1 MLSLWFYP
9 CWLPSRHSYCPLA
22 PHKRGQKAISFQQTM
37 MWVGARVPLLGF
49 LDSQTE
55 CNIIVGDNMYSIIT
69 IALGTKW
76 TILFSFLRLI
86 EALSKFRTGT
96 AFKVSKLE
104 IFKLLLLNFETTLP
118 TGISS
123 FVYWFSYLLCLA
135 FFQGFECVYCLSKDD
150 LIAPFLDFET
160 MPIQILKST
169 FVRNICNLS
178 SEVYRDIEVSFFFKI
193 SIPLRSC
200 LVFSYLKWRII
211 SPFARSG
218 DGIFTSIYH
227 ANSAPRCPWPQNCEN
242 SKKNNVAFIS
252 RLSKNRILFLIFIVQ

>member
-49 LDSQTE
+49 QDSQTE
-55 CNIIVGDNMYSIIT
+55 YCIIVFFSIT
-69 IALGTKW
+69 VGTKRV
-76 TILFSFLRLI
+76 TLFSFLRFI
-86 EALSKFRTGT
+86 EALPKFRQGT

-104 IFKLLLLNFETTLP
+104 ILKLLLLNFETTLP

-123 FVYWFSYLLCLA
+123 FEYWFSYLLCLA

-227 ANSAPRCPWPQNCEN
+227 ANSAAKVSMTPKLRGFKEKQRCIY
-242 SKKNNVAFIS
+242 F
-252 RLSKNRILFLIFIVQ
+252 

>member
-9 CWLPSRHSYCPLA
+9 SWLPSRHSSCPLA

-49 LDSQTE
+49 QDSQTE
-55 CNIIVGDNMYSIIT
+55 YCIIVYYNDSGYKTSDIVFIFAFDWS
-69 IALGTKW
+69 
-76 TILFSFLRLI
+76 SFRISTRDCLQSVQVGNFQ
-86 EALSKFRTGT
+86 AV
-96 AFKVSKLE
+96 AFKLWNHIANGH
-104 IFKLLLLNFETTLP
+104 IFIYILIFL
-118 TGISS
+118 
-123 FVYWFSYLLCLA
+123 FVLSCIFS
-135 FFQGFECVYCLSKDD
+135 GFECVYCLSKGDQ
-150 LIAPFLDFET
+150 IAPFLDFET

-227 ANSAPRCPWPQNCEN
+227 ANSAAKVSMTPKLREFKEEQRCIYFRL
-242 SKKNNVAFIS
+242 SKKNIC
-252 RLSKNRILFLIFIVQ
+252 RILFIIMILQ

>member
-1 MLSLWFYP
+1 MFYVLIYRFFCQRQLLEECFHCGFTP
-9 CWLPSRHSYCPLA
+9 AGYQVGTPPAPLPPTKEVKRPFLFSKQWCEWALEFHYWGSRILKQSTALLF
-22 PHKRGQKAISFQQTM
+22 IS
-37 MWVGARVPLLGF
+37 
-49 LDSQTE
+49 
-55 CNIIVGDNMYSIIT
+55 IT
-69 IALGTKW
+69 VGTKW
-76 TILFSFLRLI
+76 VTLFSFLRLI
-86 EALSKFRTGT
+86 EALSKFRQGT

-135 FFQGFECVYCLSKDD
+135 FFQGLKCVCLSKDD
-150 LIAPFLDFET
+150 LIVPFLDFET

-227 ANSAPRCPWPQNCEN
+227 ANSAAKVSMTPKLREFKEKQRCIY
-242 SKKNNVAFIS
+242 F
-252 RLSKNRILFLIFIVQ
+252 

>member
-9 CWLPSRHSYCPLA
+9 SWLPSRHSSCPLA
-22 PHKRGQKAISFQQTM
+22 PHKRGQKAISFHQTM
-37 MWVGARVPLLGF
+37 MRVGARVPLLGF

-55 CNIIVGDNMYSIIT
+55 YNIIVGDNLYSIIT

-86 EALSKFRTGT
+86 EALSKFRHGT

-104 IFKLLLLNFETTLP
+104 ILKLLLLNFETTLP

-178 SEVYRDIEVSFFFKI
+178 SEVYRDIEVSFLFKI

-227 ANSAPRCPWPQNCEN
+227 ANSAAKVSMTPKLREFKEKQRCIY
-242 SKKNNVAFIS
+242 FRI
-252 RLSKNRILFLIFIVQ
+252 SKNRILFLIFIVQ